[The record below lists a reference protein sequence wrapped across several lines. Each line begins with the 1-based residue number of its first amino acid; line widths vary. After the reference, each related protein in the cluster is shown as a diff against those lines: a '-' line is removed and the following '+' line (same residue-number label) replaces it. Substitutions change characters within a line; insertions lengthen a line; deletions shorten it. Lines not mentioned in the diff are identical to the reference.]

1 MARTAAHTAAR
12 TLGALAVA
20 AGAGMW
26 LSCAS
31 IATSAPVRL
40 APASQPS
47 AWDEIVA
54 EHTRRHEPYH
64 WLARQADLRA
74 TLVTP
79 RLRQA
84 FLAHRA
90 EFFGKFSDEAERELV
105 GMGVAD
111 EGVDAAMKPAPGGEE
126 EVVVF
131 VAMYV
136 ADQKNRDLAASYTI
150 WDSTL
155 VRGGA
160 RAKPIKIETV
170 RPSPAVV
177 ALFPYVDRFDDL
189 YVMRFPRQAE
199 NGAPFLSAGGAPL
212 ALEVKSALA
221 EARVEWV
228 LGE

>member
-1 MARTAAHTAAR
+1 MARTAAQR
-12 TLGALAVA
+12 LGALAVA
-20 AGAGMW
+20 AGTGLL
-26 LSCAS
+26 LSCGS

-40 APASQPS
+40 APASQKS
-47 AWDEIVA
+47 AWDAEVA
-54 EHTRRHEPYH
+54 EHTRRHEPYR
-64 WLARQADLRA
+64 WLSRQADLRA

-90 EFFGKFSDEAERELV
+90 EFYGRFSDEAERELV
-105 GMGVAD
+105 GMGNAD
-111 EGVDAAMKPAPGGEE
+111 EGVDAAMTSAPGGEE
-126 EVVVF
+126 EVVLF

-155 VRGGA
+155 ARGEA

-170 RPSPAVV
+170 RASPAVA

-189 YVMRFPRQAE
+189 YIMRFPRQAE
-199 NGAPFLSAGGAPL
+199 GGAPFLSAGGAPL
-212 ALEVKSALA
+212 VLEVKSALA